1 MHTTIVFLFC
11 IWFLSK
17 LWIGGSYDLPKYNKI
32 FYKLEVN
39 FTIEKYIVCIEP
51 KIICSPDI
59 VIPLNIYMSQ
69 DTSSEC
75 IRILCVVFIFIISYV
90 SPVLR
95 VEHGIMKQDWGFSQ
109 AEDKY
114 RFADQIKRFS
124 FRLLFGLSIFII
136 FACHM
141 GSIDRIIRISWNIFL
156 VHLWEEDLID
166 KLGVISVIIAES
178 SWFPYFL

>member
-1 MHTTIVFLFC
+1 MHTTIVFLFR

-51 KIICSPDI
+51 KIICS
-59 VIPLNIYMSQ
+59 
-69 DTSSEC
+69 
-75 IRILCVVFIFIISYV
+75 RILLFLSISIWVKIWALSVYVYVLCVVFIFIISYV

-95 VEHGIMKQDWGFSQ
+95 VEHGIMKQDWVFSQ

-141 GSIDRIIRISWNIFL
+141 ESIDRISWNIFL
-156 VHLWEEDLID
+156 GHLWEKKCSWILLITNTI
-166 KLGVISVIIAES
+166 VRNI
-178 SWFPYFL
+178 W